1 MEILI
6 QAAPKDAEVGSKAA
20 TDEHRRLATSGTSPG
35 SRPAASLFALGLA
48 AHREGK
54 YELALDKLGQAITEE
69 PTNADYYWHRA
80 MTFSALKRLSEAVED
95 YREAVR
101 LQPDSAA
108 FQNDLGVALAREG
121 RRDEAAERY
130 REAIRIRPDFPDA
143 HNNLGNTLRLK
154 GELDA
159 AVACYH
165 EALGLRPIYPEA
177 YNNLGI
183 ALRNQG
189 KLAESV
195 TAYNE
200 ALRLRPT
207 YAEAHNN
214 LGFALVAQGRAD
226 AALCCYEQAIRLRP
240 DYAEAIANK
249 AAALL
254 SLNRHADAADTYRQA
269 IRFRP
274 DDARAHKC
282 LGIALSRLKS
292 YEEAIAAYREAIR
305 IRPDYSDAHND
316 LGIALAQQKRFDEA
330 AGSYRQAL
338 AHRPHYA
345 EAHNNLGNALRNLG
359 KFDEAL
365 SAYNRAIELKP
376 NYADAYSNRGIAYAE
391 IARFDEAV
399 DSYTRCLR
407 LRPHHVDAHVNRALT
422 WLRQGNFAQGWAEY
436 EWRLRK
442 RNAGARTPIQPS
454 WNGFPPEGLRI
465 LLTAEQGLGDS
476 LQFIRYAQQLKRL
489 GATVF
494 FECPERLV
502 KLLERTPGIDRLVI
516 QGQEL
521 PEHDVQVPL
530 LSVPG
535 LVGTALGSVPAEV
548 PYIHADPEHIKLWS
562 GELAAYPEFKVGI
575 NWQGNPEYA
584 GDYHRSVPLRHFAPL
599 ASVPGVRLFSLQ
611 MIHGTEQ
618 LKELGGAFPVVNLA
632 GKFDGV
638 ARPFLDSAAVLK
650 SLDLFVTSD
659 TAVAHLAG
667 ALGVPVWLVLSA
679 APGWQWMVGRTDSP
693 WYPTM
698 RLFRQEKL
706 GEWPPVF
713 ERIARELAAVVPPAL
728 RLRSIGVRVS
738 AGELIERIAMLE
750 LEIDGPGEDPER
762 QAARADLAHYRAIL
776 GATVPDTPELSDLTR
791 QMRDAT
797 RRMHAAEQLVRSC
810 ERSGDFGPQ
819 FVEQARAMMTAR
831 QTCESLRQRIDAR
844 GFSMPNSVND
854 HAEPT
859 PFKVSA

>member
-1 MEILI
+1 MESLI
-6 QAAPKDAEVGSKAA
+6 QAAPGEAEVGSPA
-20 TDEHRRLATSGTSPG
+20 TKDEHRRPESTVEPPG
-35 SRPAASLFALGLA
+35 DTPSAGFFKLGMA

-54 YELALDKLGQAITEE
+54 YELALDKLSRAIADDSA
-69 PTNADYYWHRA
+69 NADYHWHRA
-80 MTFSALKRLSEAVED
+80 RTFTALKRLSDSVQD

-101 LQPDSAA
+101 LRPDSAA
-108 FQNDLGVALAREG
+108 FQNDLGVVLARQG

-130 REAIRIRPDFPDA
+130 REAIRLRPDFPDA

-154 GELDA
+154 GELEA

-165 EALGLRPIYPEA
+165 EALRLRPVYPEA

-189 KLAESV
+189 KLTESV
-195 TAYNE
+195 TAYGE

-207 YAEAHNN
+207 YAEAQNN
-214 LGFALVAQGRAD
+214 LGFALVAQGRAE
-226 AALCCYEQAIRLRP
+226 AALCCYDQAIRLRP
-240 DYAEAIANK
+240 DYAEAIANR

-254 SLNRHADAADTYRQA
+254 NLNRHADAAEAYRQA
-269 IRFRP
+269 IRLRP

-282 LGIALSRLKS
+282 LGIALSRLKK
-292 YEEAIAAYREAIR
+292 YDDAIAAYREAIR

-316 LGIALAQQKRFDEA
+316 LGIALAQQKRFEEA
-330 AGSYRQAL
+330 AASYRQAL

-365 SAYNRAIELKP
+365 SAYDRAIELKP

-391 IARFDEAV
+391 IARFDEAA
-399 DSYTRCLR
+399 DSYTRCLK
-407 LRPHHVDAHVNRALT
+407 LRPQHVDAHVNRALT
-422 WLRQGNFAQGWAEY
+422 WLRQGNFALGWAEY

-442 RNAGARTPIQPS
+442 RNAGNRTPVQPS

-502 KLLERTPGIDRLVI
+502 KLLERTPGIDQLVA

-521 PEHDVQVPL
+521 PEHDLQVPL

-535 LVGTALGSVPAEV
+535 FMGTALGSVPAEV
-548 PYIHADPEHIKLWS
+548 PYIHADPELVQHWS

-575 NWQGNPEYA
+575 NWQGNPEFA

-599 ASVPGVRLFSLQ
+599 ASVPGVRLFSMQ

-618 LKELGGAFPVVNLA
+618 LGKLGDAFPVVNLA
-632 GKFDGV
+632 GRFDGV
-638 ARPFLDSAAVLK
+638 ARPFLDSAAALK
-650 SLDLFVTSD
+650 NLDLFVTSD

-667 ALGVPVWLVLSA
+667 ALGVPVWLIVSA
-679 APGWQWMVGRTDSP
+679 APAWQWMVERPDSP

-698 RLFRQEKL
+698 RLFRQERL

-713 ERIARELAAVVPPAL
+713 EGIARALAAIVPPAL
-728 RLRSIGVRVS
+728 RVRSIGVRIS
-738 AGELIERIAMLE
+738 AGELIERIATLE
-750 LEIDGPGEDPER
+750 LELEGRSDDPAR
-762 QAARADLAHYRAIL
+762 QAARADLAHYRAIR
-776 GATVPDTPELSDLTR
+776 ASSVPETPELSDLAH
-791 QMRDAT
+791 QMSMAIRT
-797 RRMHAAEQLVRSC
+797 MLAAEQFIRGC
-810 ERSGDFGPQ
+810 ERSGDFGPE
-819 FVEQARAMMTAR
+819 FVAQARAMTIAR
-831 QTCESLRQRIDAR
+831 ATCESLRLRIDELGILAGESPDPPVR
-844 GFSMPNSVND
+844 R
-854 HAEPT
+854 PT
-859 PFKVSA
+859 IGTLV